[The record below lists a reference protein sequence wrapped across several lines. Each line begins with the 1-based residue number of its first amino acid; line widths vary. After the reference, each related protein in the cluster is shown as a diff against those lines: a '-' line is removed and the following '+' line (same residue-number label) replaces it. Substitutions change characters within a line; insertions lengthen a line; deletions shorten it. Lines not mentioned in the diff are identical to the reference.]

1 MSKLMEELSSSD
13 LLRLMKT
20 VSPALNP
27 FSFLLDAINRLDSA
41 LSTPQYW
48 KLVVVNLVI
57 HMLLALQAAIALTWK
72 FSRNKRVDGQSAARC
87 WFWRQRYVFASQQ
100 RPYCEPNGN
109 QILELCQLIG
119 CTCLEV
125 YYVCLY
131 RMTKNLALSY
141 SNFGSA
147 AFWFTLSHLPGI
159 MGFWFA
165 SWSALYLVL
174 LCPQRSEVNPTSKK
188 NPVWDPILM
197 NVLCIGVPILLVIIF
212 SVLGIILSIQNHDLS
227 TNLRFLRITLAQL
240 ATMWTPEVPQID
252 PQTIQLFAKPL
263 DILIQTTRRLIRSYQ
278 VIAFSW
284 AIMSML
290 MLIFYSVTMAAI
302 WRILHNTIKVASGK
316 APLMIKLEKE
326 FENHEAKQTID
337 STTAEHGL
345 KTLPKPACSSPP
357 LSDIPTKEINPGLA
371 CQLRRNFYFLSVSC
385 TLMATC
391 LVCNIF
397 FGLLLGIK
405 IQEGIDIQA
414 GNMMFALCT
423 TGSLLSSL
431 SLLLQSVVY
440 MISQ

>member
-57 HMLLALQAAIALTWK
+57 HMLLALQAAIALAWK

-188 NPVWDPILM
+188 NPGWDPILM
-197 NVLCIGVPILLVIIF
+197 NVLCIGVAILTSHNL
-212 SVLGIILSIQNHDLS
+212 SVLGIILKHPKPRLGDQSQIPEGSL
-227 TNLRFLRITLAQL
+227 FAQL

-263 DILIQTTRRLIRSYQ
+263 DIKIQTTRRLIRSYQ

-302 WRILHNTIKVASGK
+302 WRILHNPHQSSPPPRR
-316 APLMIKLEKE
+316 PLMIKLRRSSRTTKPSRP
-326 FENHEAKQTID
+326 
-337 STTAEHGL
+337 STRPRLSMASHLFLNRPARPLLCRISPL
-345 KTLPKPACSSPP
+345 KKS
-357 LSDIPTKEINPGLA
+357 IPDWPVN
-371 CQLRRNFYFLSVSC
+371 
-385 TLMATC
+385 
-391 LVCNIF
+391 
-397 FGLLLGIK
+397 
-405 IQEGIDIQA
+405 
-414 GNMMFALCT
+414 
-423 TGSLLSSL
+423 
-431 SLLLQSVVY
+431 
-440 MISQ
+440 